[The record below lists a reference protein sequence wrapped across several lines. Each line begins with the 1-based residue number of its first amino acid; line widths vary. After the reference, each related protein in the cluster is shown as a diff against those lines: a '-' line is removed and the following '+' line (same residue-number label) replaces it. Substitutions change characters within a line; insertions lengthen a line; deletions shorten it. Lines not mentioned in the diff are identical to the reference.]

1 MPKAMGITYQQDRYA
16 QHEYSPVASYIRNAV
31 VRNGKIWY
39 GYVLKRM
46 KKYSLTLGSVA

>member
-1 MPKAMGITYQQDRYA
+1 MPKAVGITYQQDRYA
-16 QHEYSPVASYIRNAV
+16 QHEYSLVVSYICNAV

-46 KKYSLTLGSVA
+46 EKYSLTLASVA